1 VRFDLLAGTVLSLAA
16 SLPLQAQTEP
26 PSGGELRFHRVY
38 LKNGNVVDGQLIQ
51 QTPQTLLL
59 RLRGGEMSI
68 RMDSI
73 DRVEFVKMK
82 SVDEK
87 PTVVKPPTNP
97 ETLRPGPVK
106 PPAAPK
112 NPAAIRLDSQTDEQV
127 QTLINDYLRGDVEQ
141 KGLALSKMIALGG
154 DVPAYLV
161 SVISRF
167 DRDQVPLVLT
177 AVAQTKDASV
187 VPVMGAAIEG
197 GDSGLRLNLV
207 MALGMLGAPAALPY
221 LTPSLRDKDAAIRTA
236 AVTAIS
242 VIQSP
247 EAFDVLL
254 SLVTDPDREA
264 RTRTIGALNDMA
276 AKNSRKKDL
285 GDALATGLQNSDGEV
300 RLDLIFALGHGG
312 HSTSWNSLLTY
323 LTDES
328 VPVRQA
334 TATAL
339 MELAVPGSAE
349 GILGAAGTEK
359 DSKVRAIL
367 AKTFQK
373 LGMVHA
379 GGTLISWLA
388 DPNVDTKNAVRT
400 SLAAL
405 AGQNL
410 GNDVEK
416 WQAWWEKAKPQ

>member
-26 PSGGELRFHRVY
+26 PTGGELRFHRVY

-87 PTVVKPPTNP
+87 PTIVKPPTNP
-97 ETLRPGPVK
+97 ETTRPGPVK
-106 PPAAPK
+106 PAPALR
-112 NPAAIRLDSQTDEQV
+112 NPAAIKLDSQTDEQV
-127 QTLINDYLRGDVEQ
+127 QTLINEYQAGDVE
-141 KGLALSKMIALGG
+141 KKALALSKLIALGG

-177 AVAQTKDASV
+177 AVAQTKDPNVA
-187 VPVMGAAIEG
+187 PVMGAAIEA
-197 GDSGLRLNLV
+197 GDSGLRLSLV
-207 MALGMLGAPAALPY
+207 MALGMLGAPGAIPY

-236 AVTAIS
+236 AVTAVA
-242 VIQSP
+242 VIQAP
-247 EAFDVLL
+247 EGFDVLL
-254 SLVTDPDREA
+254 PLVTDPDREA
-264 RTRTIGALNDMA
+264 RTRAIGALNDMA
-276 AKNSRKKDL
+276 AKNSRKRDL
-285 GDALATGLQNSDGEV
+285 GDALATGLQKVEGDV
-300 RLDLIFALGHGG
+300 RVDLIFALGHGG
-312 HSTSWNSLLTY
+312 HSASWNALLTF
-323 LTDES
+323 LSDDS
-328 VPVRQA
+328 APVRQA

-339 MELAVPGSAE
+339 CELAVPESGD
-349 GILGAAGTEK
+349 GILGAAGVEK
-359 DSKVRAIL
+359 NSKVRAAM
-367 AKTFQK
+367 AKAFEK
-373 LGMVHA
+373 LGMVRA
-379 GGTLISWLA
+379 GGTLITWLS
-388 DPNVDTKNAVRT
+388 DPDLVTKEAVRV